1 MNAPP
6 PTATASAEPQ
16 LLKFESNNK
25 YLNATQDFFKSNSI
39 VAKLAFLLLV
49 IFVFILGL
57 RLGISIL
64 GYFFGP
70 SDTAQLVQ
78 GTIDAATNPM
88 IIPQNPNAT
97 GAVTLNRSVNEAGG
111 IEFTWSVWVFVNGD
125 DMDSQRYRC
134 VFYKGNDYATQMSSN
149 AAQLDG
155 DNANVENL
163 DYLGMNFPNNSPGLY
178 IKPNTNDMVVIMNT
192 FNVINEEI
200 TIQDIPLNKWMNV
213 VIRCKNTNLDVY
225 INGTI
230 AKSHMLHG
238 VPKQNYGDVYV
249 APNGG
254 FSGNIS
260 NLWYYNYAL
269 GTTAI
274 QALANKG
281 PNTTMTGESNLGL
294 KDANYLSLRW
304 FFYGA
309 EDAYNP

>member
-6 PTATASAEPQ
+6 PTTSVEPQ

-25 YLNATQDFFKSNSI
+25 YLNTTQDFFKSNSI

-49 IFVFILGL
+49 IFVFILAL
-57 RLGISIL
+57 RIGISIL

-88 IIPQNPNAT
+88 IIPQNPDAN
-97 GAVTLNRSVNEAGG
+97 GAVTLNRSVNESGG
-111 IEFTWSVWVFVNGD
+111 IEFTWSVWMFVNGD
-125 DMDSQRYRC
+125 DMDSPRYRC
-134 VFYKGNDYATQMSSN
+134 VFYKGNDYATQMSSKT
-149 AAQLDG
+149 DG
-155 DNANVENL
+155 DNSNIENM

-213 VIRCKNTNLDVY
+213 IIRCKNTNLDVY

-230 AKSHMLHG
+230 AKSHLLHG

-274 QALANKG
+274 QTLVNKG
-281 PNTTMTGESNLGL
+281 PNTTMTGESNIGL